1 MCIKWDTVVFLL
13 GGVSYSLIEILWR
26 GYTHYTMVLLGGVCF
41 LSLYKLF
48 NLMKDYSLLE
58 KCVAGAIL
66 ITTLEFTVGC
76 FVNLVFHMNVWNYSS
91 MPFNLLG
98 QVCLVYSTLWGFLC
112 IPINFLTKKIHSV
125 AKLGHSEDTTNLS

>member
-98 QVCLVYSTLWGFLC
+98 QVCLVYSTLSGFLC

-125 AKLGHSEDTTNLS
+125 ANI

>member
-1 MCIKWDTVVFLL
+1 MVIFMCLKWDGVVFLL

-125 AKLGHSEDTTNLS
+125 ANI

>member
-26 GYTHYTMVLLGGVCF
+26 GYTHYTMLLLGGVCF

-125 AKLGHSEDTTNLS
+125 ANI

>member
-58 KCVAGAIL
+58 KCVAGALL

-125 AKLGHSEDTTNLS
+125 ANI

>member
-125 AKLGHSEDTTNLS
+125 ADI

>member
-1 MCIKWDTVVFLL
+1 
-13 GGVSYSLIEILWR
+13 
-26 GYTHYTMVLLGGVCF
+26 

-112 IPINFLTKKIHSV
+112 IPINFLAKKIHSV
-125 AKLGHSEDTTNLS
+125 ADI

>member
-13 GGVSYSLIEILWR
+13 GGVSYSLMEILWR

-125 AKLGHSEDTTNLS
+125 ANI

>member
-26 GYTHYTMVLLGGVCF
+26 GYTHYTMVLLGGICF

-125 AKLGHSEDTTNLS
+125 ANI

>member
-112 IPINFLTKKIHSV
+112 IPINFLTKKIDSV
-125 AKLGHSEDTTNLS
+125 ANI

>member
-112 IPINFLTKKIHSV
+112 IPINFLSKKIHSV
-125 AKLGHSEDTTNLS
+125 ADI

>member
-125 AKLGHSEDTTNLS
+125 AKLSHSEGTK

>member
-48 NLMKDYSLLE
+48 NLMKYYSLLE

-125 AKLGHSEDTTNLS
+125 ANI

>member
-1 MCIKWDTVVFLL
+1 MCIKWDAVVFLL

-125 AKLGHSEDTTNLS
+125 ADI

>member
-13 GGVSYSLIEILWR
+13 GGVSYSMIEILWR

-125 AKLGHSEDTTNLS
+125 AKL

>member
-125 AKLGHSEDTTNLS
+125 ANI